1 MELVYDKKKT
11 IKEIEELVKKEQYM
25 NEDINISN
33 KNGAFILGDNFN
45 IMSRLLRNYENKIDL
60 IYIDPPF
67 NTSSCFFIKKIEY
80 QL

>member
-60 IYIDPPF
+60 I
-67 NTSSCFFIKKIEY
+67 
-80 QL
+80 

>member
-60 IYIDPPF
+60 IYIE
-67 NTSSCFFIKKIEY
+67 SSI
-80 QL
+80 

>member
-45 IMSRLLRNYENKIDL
+45 IMSRLLRNYENKQI
-60 IYIDPPF
+60 
-67 NTSSCFFIKKIEY
+67 
-80 QL
+80 